1 MLNYNCD
8 ENPTEAL
15 IGAFRRHASGVAV
28 ITTNDSD
35 GNPIGLTAT
44 SMTSLGATPPLI
56 MFSIAR
62 GSSSWAAIEEAEY
75 VAVHTLGKRNL
86 ALAQR
91 MAADHTKRFATAD
104 WERGPKNLP
113 IFPNATAVMIV
124 KIRDV
129 LNIEANAVVVADVIN
144 GALGEEDP
152 GLLYHGRAYAV
163 PGELLTEP
171 KS

>member
-1 MLNYNCD
+1 MLNYNCE

-28 ITTNDSD
+28 ITTNDSG
-35 GNPIGLTAT
+35 GNPVGLTAT

-56 MFSIAR
+56 MFSVAR
-62 GSSSWAAIEEAEY
+62 GSSSWTAIEDAEY

-86 ALAQR
+86 HLAQR
-91 MAADHTKRFATAD
+91 MAADHTQRFAPSD
-104 WERGPKNLP
+104 WERGPHNLP
-113 IFPNATAVMIV
+113 IFPDATAVMIV

-129 LNIEANAVVVADVIN
+129 LNIESNAVVVADVIN
-144 GALGEEDP
+144 GALGQEDT
-152 GLLYHGRAYAV
+152 GLLYHQRGYAV
-163 PGELLTEP
+163 PGEKLTEP